1 MKLTN
6 QSGGSAPRKIK
17 GAAKAGCENP
27 ASAAHVDV
35 GIPHKVSMPVAAM
48 AGSFARK
55 IPGPEK
61 AGQAVAG
68 EAKHASQSFVR
79 GKKLTKS
86 SGGKGPKL

>member
-1 MKLTN
+1 
-6 QSGGSAPRKIK
+6 
-17 GAAKAGCENP
+17 
-27 ASAAHVDV
+27 
-35 GIPHKVSMPVAAM
+35 MPVAAM